1 MQFTFTLYYLTTSAL
16 KRLHRLVVRMLLRWV
31 SLHPFPVYPAHN
43 SVRCAS
49 LYGSCRRNSAQ
60 PEARSDICVEVFTGE
75 QATQPRTEEQKEER
89 GNDGPLSLNLQ
100 LGFFSERGGAT
111 CSGVWCDLL
120 TPPSLW
126 TSSRDESK
134 VLFGVDRPKWQ
145 LTHGRVTI
153 AFGENPFLY
162 LIPGSCACV
171 CVKSYVGTAAEP
183 LQEALLMQKWG
194 EDFVVVFLPHRFN

>member
-16 KRLHRLVVRMLLRWV
+16 KRLHRLGVRMLLRWV

-43 SVRCAS
+43 SARLRIPVRELPEKLSAAGGALGHLC
-49 LYGSCRRNSAQ
+49 GSAHGWTSNTAENRGAKGGKGERRTAFVESA
-60 PEARSDICVEVFTGE
+60 A
-75 QATQPRTEEQKEER
+75 
-89 GNDGPLSLNLQ
+89 
-100 LGFFSERGGAT
+100 GGAT

-162 LIPGSCACV
+162 LIPGSCARV